1 MRVGLSP
8 PHSKRRA
15 RRPVALYVVLALVV
29 VSLAVAVPIARAR
42 ARKPLVTSIEP
53 SIGEP
58 GSLLLITGKHFG
70 SERGEGRVEFDR
82 AAPTTSSYLSWSD
95 EKIELRIPLYAESN
109 LVHVVTESGRS
120 NAKMFMSRALLP
132 AAPIGSSLRTLG
144 PSIASLSSDSGAIG
158 SLVSIKG
165 LNFGAN
171 RGDSSVLF
179 TWMGESGIQV
189 QNDDSGRG
197 YVSPQDSSG
206 EYEGWSDKE
215 IRVRIPDGA
224 VTGGIAV
231 KTAKGSSPVRYFQI
245 INAPGTKTYIGR
257 KTYALSSF
265 VTISR
270 VQVSGPNSLYIWMP
284 FPAET
289 PSQRGVKALG
299 RTAEP
304 LLPDYRGLS
313 AYRLVDLV
321 ADKLTTLEQDHLV
334 QVYGVQTDVKVD
346 KIQPP
351 PSPAPRLYTSLA
363 QADPLVPADDP
374 AIIALAKKAA
384 GREKNHYKIAQAALA
399 TLVSTV
405 LYDAGAVSDSPVKA
419 LAGAKVDAWD
429 MAIIYAAMLRAS
441 GIPSLPIAGIV
452 VDDSRRAWRHVWT
465 EFYIYG
471 FGWIPVDP
479 VLASGGEIGKFKP
492 VFEDRSRYFGNLD
505 DKHIAFSRGLT
516 SVDRISPDGKTVAAS
531 RRYSFQN
538 IFEEAAGALS
548 AYTSFWSDV
557 EITGVY

>member
-1 MRVGLSP
+1 V
-8 PHSKRRA
+8 
-15 RRPVALYVVLALVV
+15 VLYVVLALVV
-29 VSLAVAVPIARAR
+29 IAAAIALPIVRAR
-42 ARKPLVTSIEP
+42 AGRPLVMSIEP

-109 LVHVVTESGRS
+109 LVHVVTERGRS

-132 AAPIGSSLRTLG
+132 SAPVGSSLRTLG
-144 PSIASLSSDSGAIG
+144 PSIESLSSDSGVIG
-158 SLVSIKG
+158 ALVTIKG

-189 QNDDSGRG
+189 QNDESGRG

-206 EYEGWSDKE
+206 EYESWSDKE

-224 VTGGIAV
+224 ITGGIAV
-231 KTAKGSSPVRYFQI
+231 KTTKGSSPVRYFQVL
-245 INAPGTKTYIGR
+245 NAPGTKIYGGR
-257 KTYALSSF
+257 RTYALSSF

-270 VQVSGPNSLYIWMP
+270 VQQTGPNSLYVWMP

-299 RTAEP
+299 RSTEP
-304 LLPDYRGLS
+304 LLPDYHGLS

-321 ADKLTTLEQDHLV
+321 ADKLTTVEQDHLV

-346 KIQPP
+346 KIQAPP
-351 PSPAPRLYTSLA
+351 APAPRLYTTMV
-363 QADPLVPADDP
+363 QADTLVPSDDP
-374 AIIALAKKAA
+374 AIVALAKKAA
-384 GREKNHYKIAQAALA
+384 GREKNHYKIAQASLVTLA
-399 TLVSTV
+399 SSVS
-405 LYDAGAVSDSPVKA
+405 YDAGSVSDSAAKA
-419 LAGAKVDAWD
+419 LSGGKVDAWD

-441 GIPSLPIAGIV
+441 GIPALPVAGV
-452 VDDSRRAWRHVWT
+452 LVDDSRRAWRHVWA

-479 VLASGGEIGKFKP
+479 VLATGGDIGQFKP
-492 VFEDRSRYFGNLD
+492 AFDDRSRYFGNLD
-505 DKHIAFSRGLT
+505 DRHIAFSRGLT
-516 SVDRISPDGKTVAAS
+516 IVDRISPDGRTVAAS

-538 IFEEAAGALS
+538 IFEEATGAIA